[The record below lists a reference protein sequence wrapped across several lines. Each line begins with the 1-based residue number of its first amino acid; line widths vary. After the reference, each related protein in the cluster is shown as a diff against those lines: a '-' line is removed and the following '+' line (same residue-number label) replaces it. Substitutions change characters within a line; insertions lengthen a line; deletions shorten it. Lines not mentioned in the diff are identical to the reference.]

1 LNRVTVFPDLF
12 SISLVQLR
20 FSLLSSKR
28 ERPQGNHCADSPD
41 RADSITVA
49 TGPIWQIR
57 LIFVAVLRSLRENSC
72 GAKCNCCP
80 KSACSVAD
88 TKRIPI
94 RWTVKTFPASVVIL
108 AVVGVILC
116 SSAIALAPNRR
127 ISQYAHTA
135 WRIQDG
141 FFGGTPE
148 AITQTADGY
157 LWIGTEA
164 GLVRFDGIQFVPWIP
179 PNGEALPSSR
189 IHSLLGTSDGSL
201 WIGTSRGLARW
212 SNGELFTFSA
222 EPAFVEAIV
231 QDPDG
236 KIWMTRSQVR
246 DAEGSLCEVVG
257 STQRCHGT
265 ADGIPFAYA
274 QPLFNDA
281 HGNLWIGSSL
291 GLCRW
296 KSGDAK
302 TYIVKALTHVK
313 GLAGVSAITLG
324 DNGSVLV
331 GMRQQGK
338 GLGLQ
343 ELRDGVWRDY
353 IVPGLDGPEMHVS
366 TLLRDHE
373 GDLWIGTANDGL
385 YRVHAGH
392 ADHYGSANGLS
403 SDAVQGF
410 YEDREGDLWV
420 ATSRGIDRF
429 RDTRVVSYSI
439 HEGLTSEDVD
449 SVLASRDGTVW
460 IGNLHA
466 LDVLRH
472 DRFEGVGPS
481 KGLPGTLITSL
492 FEDQSGHV
500 WVGVDSGLTV
510 YENARFRWVTKPD
523 GGSVGV
529 VTAIVEDVDHNIW
542 VATTQPA
549 LFRIQDLAVR
559 EEIPP
564 PRIPRVLSLAADPKD
579 GIWLG
584 LSNGNLARYK
594 RGQLDM
600 MTTNRPGFSVRN
612 LLVDADGS
620 AWWVTQEG
628 LFRWKEGKVCDDM
641 FALVRDSQDSLWLDA
656 QCGLIA
662 IDSTELER
670 WWRQP
675 DLKLRVKTLDV
686 FDGAQP
692 GLTNFRPE
700 VSRAPDGKLWFANE
714 NILQVVDPEHL
725 EGNGIAPPVVVEQ
738 IVADQKKYAA
748 SENLQLP
755 ARTRDI
761 EIDYTGLS
769 LVVPEKV
776 RFRYK
781 LDGRDADWQDPE
793 NRRRAFYSDLP
804 PGNYRFHVIAAN
816 NDGVWNEQGATARF
830 TILPAFFQT
839 TWFKLLSVLPVA
851 GILWL
856 LYVFRV
862 RHLATDIQARFDDRL
877 EERVRIARDLHDTL
891 LQGIFSASI
900 HFDVANNRLAS
911 DSPAKPSVQRGLELL
926 TQVSKEGRNTLLALR
941 TAASS
946 QSDLEEALSRLRGEF
961 SLPAN
966 VDFRVITV
974 GEPELLRPLIRDE
987 VYLIVR
993 EAVINAFRHSKA
1005 SSIQVKVDYVSRNL
1019 RVSVR
1024 DNGCGIDEELLKSG
1038 REGHWGLTNMR
1049 ERAER
1054 IGGRFKVL
1062 SRAKAGTVVRLWVP
1076 GKMAFE
1082 RTSSNPFWSW
1092 LTRLYPWRSQRI
1104 IAKSG
1109 EEPPK

>member
-1 LNRVTVFPDLF
+1 M
-12 SISLVQLR
+12 
-20 FSLLSSKR
+20 
-28 ERPQGNHCADSPD
+28 
-41 RADSITVA
+41 
-49 TGPIWQIR
+49 
-57 LIFVAVLRSLRENSC
+57 
-72 GAKCNCCP
+72 
-80 KSACSVAD
+80 
-88 TKRIPI
+88 
-94 RWTVKTFPASVVIL
+94 VKTVPAGVIIL
-108 AVVGVILC
+108 AAFALILC
-116 SSAIALAPNRR
+116 SSALALAPDRR

-141 FFGGTPE
+141 FFSGTPQ

-164 GLVRFDGIQFVPWIP
+164 GLVRFDGISFVPWTSP
-179 PNGEALPSSR
+179 SGEALPSSR

-212 SNGELFTFSA
+212 SKGELFTFPGA
-222 EPAFVEAIV
+222 PAFVEAIV
-231 QDPDG
+231 QDSEG
-236 KIWMTRSQVR
+236 TVWMTRSQVR
-246 DAEGSLCEVVG
+246 DADGGLCEVG
-257 STQRCHGT
+257 GNALRCHGT

-281 HGNLWIGSSL
+281 HGYLWIGSSL
-291 GLCRW
+291 GVCRW

-302 TYIVKALTHVK
+302 TYIVKALTRVK
-313 GLAGVSAITLG
+313 GLAGVSAIAPG
-324 DNGSVLV
+324 DDSSLLV
-331 GMRQQGK
+331 GMKQQGK

-343 ELRDGVWRDY
+343 ELREGVWRDY
-353 IVPGLDGPEMHVS
+353 ILPGLDGPEIHVS

-373 GDLWIGTANDGL
+373 GDLWIGTASNGL
-385 YRVHAGH
+385 FRIRAGQ
-392 ADHYGSANGLS
+392 ADHFGSADGLS
-403 SDAVQGF
+403 SDAVQAL

-429 RDTRVVSYSI
+429 RDTRVVTYSI
-439 HEGLTSEDVD
+439 REGLASEDVD

-460 IGNLHA
+460 IGNLNA

-472 DRFEGVGPS
+472 DRVNGIGRA

-500 WVGVDSGLTV
+500 WVGVDSGLTL
-510 YENARFRWVTKPD
+510 YQNNRFRWITRSD
-523 GGSVGV
+523 GAPIGV
-529 VTAIVEDVDHNIW
+529 VTAIAEDVGHNIW
-542 VATTQPA
+542 VATTEPA
-549 LFRIQDLAVR
+549 LFRIQNLTVR
-559 EEIPP
+559 EEIKP

-584 LSNGNLARYK
+584 LSNGNLGRYQ
-594 RGQLDM
+594 RGQLY
-600 MTTNRPGFSVRN
+600 TVTPNRPGNFPVRN

-620 AWWVTQEG
+620 AWWVSQEG
-628 LFRWKEGKVCDDM
+628 LFRWKTGRVGNLNSHNGLPCDDM
-641 FALVRDSQDSLWLDA
+641 FALVRDDRGSLWLDT
-656 QCGLIA
+656 QCGLVA
-662 IDSTELER
+662 IDSAELER
-670 WWRQP
+670 WWREP

-725 EGNGIAPPVVVEQ
+725 EGNHIAPPVVVEQ
-738 IVADQKKYAA
+738 IIADRKKYAV
-748 SENLQLP
+748 SDKLQLP

-781 LDGRDADWQDPE
+781 LEERDAEWQDPE
-793 NRRRAFYSDLP
+793 HRRRAFYSDLP
-804 PGNYRFHVIAAN
+804 PGNYQFHVIASN

-839 TWFKLLSVLPVA
+839 AWFRALSVLA
-851 GILWL
+851 GIGVLWF
-856 LYVFRV
+856 LYALRV
-862 RHLATDIQARFDDRL
+862 RRLATSIQARFDDRL
-877 EERVRIARDLHDTL
+877 EERERIARDLHDTL
-891 LQGIFSASI
+891 LQGIFGASI
-900 HFDVANNRLAS
+900 HFNVANNHLPA
-911 DSPAKPSVQRGLELL
+911 DSPAKPSVLRGVELL
-926 TQVSKEGRNTLLALR
+926 AQVSKEGRNTLLALR
-941 TAASS
+941 SAGSS
-946 QSDLEEALSRLRGEF
+946 QSDLEEALSRLRAEF
-961 SLPAN
+961 ALPAN
-966 VDFRVITV
+966 VDFRVVTE
-974 GEPELLRPLIRDE
+974 GAAELLRPLIRDE
-987 VYLIVR
+987 VYLIAR

-1005 SSIQVKVDYVSRNL
+1005 SAIRVKVDYVSRNL

-1038 REGHWGLTNMR
+1038 REGHWGLTTMR

-1054 IGGRFKVL
+1054 IGGRLKVS
-1062 SRAKAGTVVRLWVP
+1062 SRTNAGTVVRLWIP
-1076 GKMAFE
+1076 GELAFE
-1082 RTSSNPFWSW
+1082 APATHAFWSW
-1092 LTRLYPWRSQRI
+1092 LTRLYPRRSEGI
-1104 IAKSG
+1104 VAKSD

>member
-1 LNRVTVFPDLF
+1 
-12 SISLVQLR
+12 VQL
-20 FSLLSSKR
+20 LSG
-28 ERPQGNHCADSPD
+28 ERGVTD
-41 RADSITVA
+41 RQLVPVRRVVKTVSAGSITLA
-49 TGPIWQIR
+49 
-57 LIFVAVLRSLRENSC
+57 
-72 GAKCNCCP
+72 
-80 KSACSVAD
+80 
-88 TKRIPI
+88 
-94 RWTVKTFPASVVIL
+94 VIL
-108 AVVGVILC
+108 AIVLALIALILC
-116 SSAIALAPNRR
+116 SSALALVPDRR

-141 FFGGTPE
+141 FFGGTPQ

-164 GLVRFDGIQFVPWIP
+164 GLVRFDGVSFVPWTP

-212 SNGELFTFSA
+212 SKGELFTFPGG
-222 EPAFVEAIV
+222 PAFVEAIV
-231 QDPDG
+231 QDPEG
-236 KIWMTRSQVR
+236 TVWITRSQVR
-246 DAEGSLCEVVG
+246 DADGSLCEVAG
-257 STQRCHGT
+257 NTQRCHGPE
-265 ADGIPFAYA
+265 DGIPFTYA
-274 QPLFNDA
+274 QPLLSDV
-281 HGNLWIGSSL
+281 HGNLWIGSSV
-291 GLCRW
+291 GVCRW

-302 TYIVKALTHVK
+302 TYIIKALMSIK
-313 GLAGVSAITLG
+313 GLAGVSAIVPG
-324 DNGSVLV
+324 DDSSVLV
-331 GMRQQGK
+331 GMKKQGK

-353 IVPGLDGPEMHVS
+353 ILPGLDGPEIHVS
-366 TLLRDHE
+366 TMLRDRG
-373 GDLWIGTANDGL
+373 GDLWIGTGNNGL
-385 YRVHAGH
+385 YRVHAGR
-392 ADHYGSANGLS
+392 ADHFGSAEGLS

-410 YEDREGDLWV
+410 YEDREGNLWV
-420 ATSRGIDRF
+420 ATPRGIDRF

-439 HEGLTSEDVD
+439 REGLTSEDVD
-449 SVLASRDGTVW
+449 SVLAARDGTVW

-472 DRFEGVGPS
+472 DKFNGIGPP

-492 FEDQSGHV
+492 FEDQSGRL

-510 YENARFRWVTKPD
+510 YENARFRWVNKPD
-523 GGSVGV
+523 GSSLGV
-529 VTAIVEDVDHNIW
+529 VTGIVKDADHNIW

-549 LFRIQDLAVR
+549 LFRIQDLVVR
-559 EEIPP
+559 EEISP

-600 MTTNRPGFSVRN
+600 MTANRPGSFSVRN
-612 LLVDADGS
+612 LLVDDDADGS
-620 AWWVTQEG
+620 TWWVTQGG
-628 LFRWKEGKVCDDM
+628 LFRWKNGKVETLNSHNGLPCDDM
-641 FALVRDSQDSLWLDA
+641 FALIQDSHGSLWLDT

-662 IDSTELER
+662 IDSAELDR
-670 WWRQP
+670 WWQQP
-675 DLKLRVKTLDV
+675 DLKLRVKILDV

-725 EGNGIAPPVVVEQ
+725 DGNRIAPPVVVEQ
-738 IVADQKKYAA
+738 IIADRKKYAV
-748 SENLQLP
+748 SEKLQLP

-781 LDGRDADWQDPE
+781 LEGRDADWQDPE

-804 PGNYRFHVIAAN
+804 PGNYQFHVIASN

-830 TILPAFFQT
+830 TVLPAFFQT
-839 TWFKLLSVLPVA
+839 TWFQLLSVFA
-851 GILWL
+851 GAVVLWL
-856 LYVFRV
+856 LYALRV
-862 RHLATDIQARFDDRL
+862 RRLATSIQARFDDRL
-877 EERVRIARDLHDTL
+877 EERERIARDLHDTL

-900 HFDVANNRLAS
+900 HFDVANNRLPS
-911 DSPAKPSVQRGLELL
+911 DSPAKPSVQRGMELL

-966 VDFRVITV
+966 IDYRVITE
-974 GEPELLRPLIRDE
+974 GESELLRPLIRDE

-1005 SSIQVKVDYVSRNL
+1005 SAIEVKVGYISRNL

-1054 IGGRFKVL
+1054 IGGRLKVL
-1062 SRAKAGTVVRLWVP
+1062 SRAKAGTVVRLWIP
-1076 GKMAFE
+1076 GKLAFE
-1082 RTSSNPFWSW
+1082 RASSNPFWSR
-1092 LTRLYPWRSQRI
+1092 LTRLYPWRSQQI
-1104 IAKSG
+1104 ITKSG